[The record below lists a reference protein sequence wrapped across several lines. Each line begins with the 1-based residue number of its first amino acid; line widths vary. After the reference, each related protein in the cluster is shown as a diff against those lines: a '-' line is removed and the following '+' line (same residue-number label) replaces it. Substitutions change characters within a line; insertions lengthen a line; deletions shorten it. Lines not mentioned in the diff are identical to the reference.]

1 MLYNNK
7 KFSKAETLKLINI
20 KLKNSLKI
28 PKFFFFEKKQFLLNK
43 EKIVKKI
50 IFQFNKKVII
60 RSSSRKED
68 NSNYSNAGKYLS
80 ILNIDPTNQFKLVE
94 SINRISEQLSNRD
107 QIIVQEFLS
116 NCKKSGVIFT
126 KDKNTN
132 APYYFINYDTSG
144 KTDLVTSGVKNIN
157 IVNRVVYKNYYK
169 KNKFSKIISK
179 AKLLEKFF
187 QDNRLDIEFAIN
199 NKNKF
204 YLFQCRTLYK
214 NRLLANNE
222 RINIDEYLINIEK
235 KINHLKVKN
244 PFLSGKSTLFSNMSD
259 WNPAEM
265 IGTKP
270 KSLGLSLYKELITD
284 KIWSE
289 QRSLYGYKDVKP
301 NKLLINLGGSP
312 YIDLRTDLN
321 SFLPKNL
328 KKELEKKIINKC
340 LYLVNKNKK
349 LHDSIEFKVIPTC
362 YYFGIEKDLKKF
374 NLLVNEE
381 KDYIDK
387 LKKLTI
393 EIINNK
399 FYLENQIRQNKKLKK
414 IIERISSS
422 KMNEISKIYFIIENC
437 KKYGTLPFAG
447 IARCAFIGKQ
457 ILDSLINIDLISNSD
472 ANNFYNSIN
481 SISSK
486 LNKDLNN
493 LTTKEFN
500 KKYGHLRPNT
510 YSISSLN
517 YKENFNN
524 YFRKKNLFKTKNYKK
539 YKIDKKILKL
549 FNTAFKKKNLEIKS
563 ERFFEFVEKS
573 IVNRELSKFIFSK
586 AIDEIFKNLIT
597 FGKKINIKRNDFE
610 FVPINMI
617 LDSYNNL
624 SLSKLE
630 ILLKKEIVQNKKKH
644 KILNLISLPDVI
656 SNKEDIYYY
665 EEILKNGNYITQNKI
680 VGKTKYLKYN
690 TNKNISNLKDK
701 IIIIENADPGF
712 DYIFTYGIKG
722 LITKYGGANSHM
734 AIRCL
739 EMNIPAIIGI
749 GQKKYSEIMKSNILS
764 IDCMQKNYLII
775 S

>member
-7 KFSKAETLKLINI
+7 KLSKAETLKLINI
-20 KLKNSLKI
+20 KFKNSLKI
-28 PKFFFFEKKQFLLNK
+28 PKFFFFEKKEFLLNQ
-43 EKIVKKI
+43 EKIIKKI
-50 IFQFNKKVII
+50 IFLFNKKVII

-68 NSNYSNAGKYLS
+68 KLNYSNAGKYLS
-80 ILNIDPTNQFKLVE
+80 ILNIDPRDQFKLIE
-94 SINRISEQLSNRD
+94 SINKISKQLSNND
-107 QIIVQEFLS
+107 QIIVQEFLI

-132 APYYFINYDTSG
+132 APYYFINYDTSR
-144 KTDLVTSGVKNIN
+144 KTDLITSGVKNIN
-157 IVNRVVYKNYYK
+157 IVNRIVYKNYLK

-179 AKLLEKFF
+179 TKSLEKFF
-187 QDNRLDIEFAIN
+187 NNNRLDLEFAIN
-199 NKNKF
+199 NKNEF

-214 NRLLANNE
+214 NKSLENNE
-222 RINIDEYLINIEK
+222 RVNLDEYLINIEK
-235 KINHLKVKN
+235 KINFLKVKN

-270 KSLGLSLYKELITD
+270 KPLSLSLYKELITD

-289 QRSLYGYKDVKP
+289 QRKLYGYKNVKP

-312 YIDLRTDLN
+312 YIDLRTDFN

-328 KKELEKKIINKC
+328 KKKIENKIVNKC
-340 LYLVNKNKK
+340 LNLVNKNKK

-362 YYFGIEKDLKKF
+362 YYLGIEKDLKKF
-374 NLLVNEE
+374 NLSERE
-381 KDYIDK
+381 KIEYVDK
-387 LKKLTI
+387 LKKLTS

-399 FYLENQIRQNKKLKK
+399 FYLENQIKEKNKLKK
-414 IIERISSS
+414 IIKKISSS
-422 KMNEISKIYFIIENC
+422 KMNEISKIYFIVESC

-447 IARCAFIGKQ
+447 IARCAFISKQ
-457 ILDSLINIDLISNSD
+457 ILDSLINIDIISKSD
-472 ANNFYNSIN
+472 VNNFYSSIN

-493 LTTKEFN
+493 LPIKEFN

-517 YKENFNN
+517 YKENFKN
-524 YFRKKNLFKTKNYKK
+524 YFKKNTNFKTKNYKK
-539 YKIDKKILKL
+539 FVINSKILKL
-549 FNTAFKKKNLEIKS
+549 LNTTFKKKKLEIKS
-563 ERFFEFVEKS
+563 DRFLEFVKKS
-573 IVNRELSKFIFSK
+573 ITNRELSKFIFSE
-586 AIDEIFKNLIT
+586 AIDEVFKNLIS
-597 FGKKINIKRNDFE
+597 FGKKIKIKRNDFD

-624 SLSKLE
+624 SLSKLK
-630 ILLKKEIVQNKKKH
+630 ILLKKEIIQNKKKQ
-644 KILNLISLPDVI
+644 KILNLINLPEVI
-656 SNKEDIYYY
+656 NNKEDIYYF
-665 EEILKNGNYITQNKI
+665 EEILKNGNYVTQNKI
-680 VGKTKYLKYN
+680 VGKTKCLEYN
-690 TNKNISNLKDK
+690 SNKNIYNLKNK

-749 GQKKYSEIMKSNILS
+749 GQKKYSEIIKSNTLS
-764 IDCMQKNYLII
+764 IDCVQKTYSII
-775 S
+775 N

>member
-1 MLYNNK
+1 MLYKNN
-7 KFSKAETLKLINI
+7 KFSKAETLKLINV
-20 KLKNSLKI
+20 KLKSLIKI
-28 PKFFFFEKKQFLLNK
+28 PKFFFFTKKEYLINK
-43 EKIVKKI
+43 KKI
-50 IFQFNKKVII
+50 IKKISSEFDKKIII

-68 NSNYSNAGKYLS
+68 NLNFSNAGKYLS
-80 ILNIDPTNQFKLVE
+80 ILNINPKNQLKLVE
-94 SINRISEQLSNRD
+94 SIYKVSKKLSNKD
-107 QIIVQEFLS
+107 QIIIQEFLS
-116 NCKKSGVIFT
+116 NSKKSGVIFT
-126 KDKNTN
+126 RDKNTN

-144 KTDLVTSGVKNIN
+144 KTNLITSGVKNKN
-157 IVNRVVYKNYYK
+157 ISNGIVYKNYNK
-169 KNKFSKIISK
+169 KNKFSKIMSQ

-187 QDNRLDIEFAIN
+187 HNNRLDIEFAIN

-214 NRLLANNE
+214 NRSLIKNE
-222 RINIDEYLINIEK
+222 KINIEEYLVNIEK

-270 KSLGLSLYKELITD
+270 KPLSLSLYKELITD
-284 KIWSE
+284 KIWAE
-289 QRSLYGYKDVKP
+289 QRSLYGYKNVKP

-312 YIDLRTDLN
+312 YIDLRTDFN

-328 KKELEKKIINKC
+328 KKKLENKIINKC
-340 LYLVNKNKK
+340 LNLVNKNKK

-362 YYFGIEKDLKKF
+362 YYFDIEKDLKKF
-374 NLLVNEE
+374 NLSVNEKKE
-381 KDYIDK
+381 YVDK
-387 LKKLTI
+387 LKKLTS

-399 FYLENQIRQNKKLKK
+399 FYLEDQIKENKKLKK
-414 IIERISSS
+414 IIEEISSS
-422 KMNEISKIYFIIENC
+422 KMNEISKIYFMIENC

-447 IARCAFIGKQ
+447 VARCAFIGKQ
-457 ILDSLINIDLISNSD
+457 IIDSLINIGIMSNSD
-472 ANNFYNSIN
+472 ANNFYSGIN

-500 KKYGHLRPNT
+500 EKYGHLRPNT

-517 YKENFNN
+517 YKENFKN
-524 YFRKKNLFKTKNYKK
+524 YFKKKSYLKTKNYKK
-539 YKIDKKILKL
+539 NKINNKILKL
-549 FNTAFKKKNLEIKS
+549 LKNTFRKKKLEIKY
-563 ERFFEFVEKS
+563 ERFLEFVEKS
-573 IVNRELSKFIFSK
+573 IINRELSKFIFSK
-586 AIDEIFKNLIT
+586 AIDEIFKNLIS
-597 FGKKINIKRNDFE
+597 FGKKINIKRNDFD

-624 SLSKLE
+624 SLSKLK
-630 ILLKKEIVQNKKKH
+630 ILLKKEIVQNKKKQ
-644 KILNLISLPDVI
+644 KLLNLINLPEVI
-656 SNKEDIYYY
+656 NNKEDIYCY
-665 EEILKNGNYITQNKI
+665 EEILKKGNYVTQNKI
-680 VGKTKYLKYN
+680 IGKTKCLKYN
-690 TNKNISNLKDK
+690 TNKNISSLKNK

-739 EMNIPAIIGI
+739 EMNIPAIIGV
-749 GQKKYSEIMKSNILS
+749 GQKKYSEIIKSNTLS
-764 IDCMQKNYLII
+764 IDCLQKNYSII
-775 S
+775 N